1 MASDLDLGSDH
12 LRWMG
17 EASSPPPPP
26 SAAARSAPPAERI
39 LRPRTAPAPP
49 QPGDSQPL
57 LLPCPPPSAAPSSPP
72 QARFDVYALWR
83 ILTLRRYPGSL
94 RVRAKGRDEWQTF
107 EGPFVGLWAL
117 NCRWLTATAQ
127 LGPRAEFDDG
137 CEDLMLVRRAGR
149 LTLLC
154 TFLDLESGKHADA
167 SFVEYLKAEEF
178 ELTPLP
184 RTEREPGMVAIDGE
198 LMPFATTH
206 VSVLPSKLTMLG
218 GAVPPA
224 EDPGAP

>member
-1 MASDLDLGSDH
+1 MCLASTRSAGWRSSCDH
-12 LRWMG
+12 RSSH
-17 EASSPPPPP
+17 ASSLWF
-26 SAAARSAPPAERI
+26 ED
-39 LRPRTAPAPP
+39 PR
-49 QPGDSQPL
+49 
-57 LLPCPPPSAAPSSPP
+57 
-72 QARFDVYALWR
+72 
-83 ILTLRRYPGSL
+83 
-94 RVRAKGRDEWQTF
+94 
-107 EGPFVGLWAL
+107 
-117 NCRWLTATAQ
+117 
-127 LGPRAEFDDG
+127 
-137 CEDLMLVRRAGR
+137 
-149 LTLLC
+149 
-154 TFLDLESGKHADA
+154 LETVVNADA